1 MRRDHTPRRAA
12 PGRRRTTAKPGV
24 TALAVAALVTG
35 CSQVL
40 GFKDPRLDD
49 TGNPAIDAAA
59 ASLDTAPGGCSP
71 SACPFGCNSTTNACL
86 DSKLWVYMTT
96 GSFLGDG
103 FGGKDTPPLVRAT
116 SDALC
121 FATASAKHRMRQCAQ
136 GRTHAVLSVSTAD
149 SLPFMATKYT
159 IPITVPVHRADDD
172 VLVANSWN
180 DLIDIT
186 KQPRAPVS
194 TAATE
199 PAGIVWSGATES
211 STCKNWTSEATAD
224 SGVQGHTTLTSANWL
239 ARGAGQCDLLAR
251 LLCICWSGGN

>member
-1 MRRDHTPRRAA
+1 M
-12 PGRRRTTAKPGV
+12 RRRTLRPG
-24 TALAVAALVTG
+24 AFAVATAALVAA

-40 GFKDPRLDD
+40 GFKDPKLDD
-49 TGNPAIDAAA
+49 SSNSPGIDASVD
-59 ASLDTAPGGCSP
+59 ASIDGAPAGCVP
-71 SACPFGCNSTTNACL
+71 AACPFGCDASTNACRVGT
-86 DSKLWVYMTT
+86 LWVYMTT
-96 GSFLGDG
+96 GSFLGNG
-103 FGGKDTPPLVRAT
+103 FGGKDTPASVRAT

-121 FATASAKHRMRQCAQ
+121 FATVSAKYMTRQCNQ
-136 GRTHAVLSVSTAD
+136 TRTHAVLSVSTAD
-149 SLPFMATKYT
+149 SLSLMATKYT
-159 IPITVPVHRADDD
+159 IPTTVPVRRADDD
-172 VLVANSWN
+172 VLVANNWN
-180 DLIDIT
+180 DLIDTT

-224 SGVQGHTTLTSANWL
+224 SGVQGHTTLTTANWL